1 MTTTATS
8 PKQTAAAP
16 ALGAPGQ
23 LATLRALITRG
34 LRDNR
39 RAPLTWGASLGAFC
53 ALIVAMWPS
62 IEDSIGAAIENYP
75 PALKEAFNVQQL
87 DSVEAYLDVEMFSLI
102 VPLALAFF
110 AIRCAIRLLV
120 TAEEQRFLDTLLSAP
135 VSRRVLAGASFAITA
150 LAAAAIL
157 TVIAA
162 ITLLAG
168 VAIGVDPNAGKVA
181 AGVANV
187 WPLALFFAGLA
198 ILLAGLLHRPASV
211 TAIAGGTVAAMY
223 VVDLVGKV
231 AEPMEPFRYVSAFKY
246 YGSAMQN
253 GIDPAAF
260 AGVTVAAVVITAVG
274 AVLFERRDVL

>member
-1 MTTTATS
+1 MTTTIRPT
-8 PKQTAAAP
+8 PTPTAAP
-16 ALGAPGQ
+16 SGAPHP
-23 LATLRALITRG
+23 LATLKALVTRG

-62 IEDSIGAAIENYP
+62 IEDSIGPAVENYP
-75 PALKEAFNVQQL
+75 QALKEAFNVQEL

-135 VSRRVLAGASFAITA
+135 VSRRVLAAASFAITA
-150 LAAAAIL
+150 LTMVAIL
-157 TVIAA
+157 AVIAA

-168 VAIGVDPNAGKVA
+168 VAIGVDPDAGKVA

-198 ILLAGLLHRPASV
+198 ILLAGLLHRPATV
-211 TAIAGGTVAAMY
+211 TAIASGTVAAMY
-223 VVDLVGKV
+223 VIDLVGKV
-231 AEPMEPFRYVSAFKY
+231 AEPMEPFRYLSAFKY
-246 YGSAMQN
+246 YGSAMQE

-260 AGVTVAAVVITAVG
+260 AGVTVAAAVLAAVG